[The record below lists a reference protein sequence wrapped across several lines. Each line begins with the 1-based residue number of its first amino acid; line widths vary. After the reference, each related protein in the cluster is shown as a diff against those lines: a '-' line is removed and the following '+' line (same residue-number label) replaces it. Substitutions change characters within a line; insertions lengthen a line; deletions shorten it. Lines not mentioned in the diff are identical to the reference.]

1 MPVTI
6 NFPPV
11 GAPFGPGTLLN
22 ATSDFIGP
30 FPSSY
35 AWVITVT
42 DTSETTN
49 YSGQVVLGPITNDL
63 NIHYQTRPP
72 AVDSGAASAAL
83 DGANLRV
90 LAQIRDESTGTVI
103 DSGGQA
109 IVHAPT
115 SNITAVIQAQSAAGS
130 GGLTPT
136 ESQQLQDIWTFTQ
149 TAFSNAAGVLTNL
162 PINQL
167 LRVPDIK
174 QLLIDATSILLT
186 GQGSLLVPHFAG
198 LPTAY
203 GATFLISAR
212 PPGAGKRRGFKD
224 VFSERV
230 AQLILGAT
238 EAVTGEAMFI
248 RYVDLR
254 EDALT
259 VLFSD
264 FNPQFLAYDITPGF
278 SVVARWLILP

>member
-1 MPVTI
+1 VPVTI

-11 GAPFGPGTLLN
+11 SVPFGPGTLVD
-22 ATSDFIGP
+22 ATSSLAPP

-35 AWVITVT
+35 AWEINVL
-42 DTSETTN
+42 DNLGETS
-49 YSGQVVLGPITNDL
+49 YSGQTIPGPITPDL
-63 NIHYQTRPP
+63 VAHYQTNPP
-72 AVDSGAASAAL
+72 AVDPAAASAAL
-83 DGANLRV
+83 DGAPIMLQVR
-90 LAQIRDESTGTVI
+90 IRDQNTGLVVDTG
-103 DSGGQA
+103 SQA
-109 IVHAPT
+109 NVHAPT
-115 SNITAVIQAQSAAGS
+115 SNITAVVQANSGSGS